1 MAKWQSFEKITSS
14 DFPLSICLGDKYAI
28 SIQFESK
35 KNTGKLFSP
44 PPQCSITLQKAKLQ
58 PPQNPWKHDK
68 VDANKRGQRTD
79 FPGPIIGEN
88 LLRNSWLGPEE
99 K

>member
-35 KNTGKLFSP
+35 KNTGKLFSHP
-44 PPQCSITLQKAKLQ
+44 PTVFYNTSESKTATTTEPLEA
-58 PPQNPWKHDK
+58 
-68 VDANKRGQRTD
+68 
-79 FPGPIIGEN
+79 
-88 LLRNSWLGPEE
+88 
-99 K
+99 